1 MWVEAFGWA
10 DRDRRLPAHATTPYA
25 IASASKPFT
34 GMAVAKLIADG
45 RVSLEQPIERYIE
58 GVTIRARGGFPVTVR
73 QALQHQSG
81 IPRHWR
87 NFFAG
92 QGKPPT
98 FRNVAREHAFA
109 TAAQGKRYVYSNMN
123 YGLLAAVV
131 ETVAG
136 RPFHQFLNEIIFQPL
151 AITTAKPLEAH
162 FPNWHA
168 AVPYEEDGT
177 PIPPYLVDE
186 TGARDLVMTAF
197 DLARVG
203 LANLNGRLGQV
214 SQLMLRHRA
223 PLSPSGASKASYGLG
238 WVVEEDSPAAL
249 FSYGHTGEGPGAA
262 ASLTIVPGE
271 ELVVATIASQQG
283 APAYMLNEM
292 IVDAMSPQFA
302 ARRKAHPFVS
312 APADE
317 EALQSLAGRWE
328 GRLESSSGVH
338 LVWIEIDPSTRS
350 ALSIGQQKSPI
361 THLVVRDGV
370 LTGRAEVTLPVPDA
384 RSWPH
389 QSRLSVELRANELDG
404 TIAAYANRGKVAHDQ
419 FWLSYPLR
427 LHRA

>member
-1 MWVEAFGWA
+1 
-10 DRDRRLPAHATTPYA
+10 
-25 IASASKPFT
+25 
-34 GMAVAKLIADG
+34 
-45 RVSLEQPIERYIE
+45 
-58 GVTIRARGGFPVTVR
+58 
-73 QALQHQSG
+73 
-81 IPRHWR
+81 
-87 NFFAG
+87 
-92 QGKPPT
+92 
-98 FRNVAREHAFA
+98 
-109 TAAQGKRYVYSNMN
+109 MN

-203 LANLNGRLGQV
+203 LANLSRRLGQV

-271 ELVVATIASQQG
+271 ELVVATIANQQG